1 MPIKII
7 TDSGSDIPLEY
18 VNQYDITVVQL
29 PVHFGHEL
37 MPEDTDTKAFYAKM
51 RESKDLPTT
60 ASPSPQVLWI
70 SSKKWKQALTLWSSA
85 CPPILAAPIR
95 PR

>member
-37 MPEDTDTKAFYAKM
+37 MPEDTDTKAFMLKCAN
-51 RESKDLPTT
+51 RRICR
-60 ASPSPQVLWI
+60 PQQVPVRK
-70 SSKKWKQALTLWSSA
+70 SYG
-85 CPPILAAPIR
+85 
-95 PR
+95 